1 MEHNW
6 FFPPHDG
13 IRLGDLAVTLGA
25 ELADAAHAD
34 RVVRSVSPVGR
45 AKGGDLCYILSRK
58 IRAELETSEATA
70 ILCDRALVSLIPAHI
85 AVLVSARPHTAFAIA
100 GELLHP
106 VAMRP
111 EAMTSAASGVAAGA
125 YVDPTARL
133 EADVTVEPMAVIGKG
148 AEIGEGTQIGPGAII
163 GPGVRIGR
171 NCTIAAGA
179 TLQCALVGNNVI
191 IHPGARIGQ
200 DGFGYAPGLKPGM
213 IKIVQIGRVIIQ
225 DHVEIGAN
233 TTIDRGTMDDTVI
246 GEGTKIDNQVQVGHN
261 VRIGRHCGI
270 VSKVGIAGSTRI
282 GDGVMIGGASGIN
295 GHISIGDGVQ
305 IAAMSGVVGDIPPGE
320 KYGGIP
326 ARPMRDFLR
335 DVAEMAMRANA
346 REKGAREK
354 KKGGKDE

>member
-13 IRLGDLAVTLGA
+13 IRLGDLAATLGA
-25 ELADAAHAD
+25 ELLDISHAD
-34 RVVRSVSPVGR
+34 RLVRSVSPVNR
-45 AKGGDLCYILSRK
+45 AKDGDISYILSRK
-58 IRAELETSEATA
+58 MRHELDTCEATA
-70 ILCDRALVSLIPAHI
+70 IICDRGLVSLVPDGI
-85 AVLVSARPHTAFAIA
+85 AVLVTPRAHTAFALA

-111 EAMTSAASGVAAGA
+111 AFTISSAEGVSPAAF
-125 YVDPTARL
+125 VDQTARL
-133 EADVTVEPMAVIGKG
+133 EADVVVEPMAVIGAG
-148 AEIGEGTQIGPGAII
+148 AEIGEGSRVGAGTVIGA
-163 GPGVRIGR
+163 GVRIGR
-171 NCTIAAGA
+171 DCTISAGA
-179 TLQCALVGNNVI
+179 SIQCALIGNNVI

-200 DGFGYAPGLKPGM
+200 DGFGYGPGPKGGM
-213 IKIVQIGRVIIQ
+213 IKIVQVGRVIIQ

-305 IAAMSGVVGDIPPGE
+305 IAAMSGVVADVPAGE
-320 KYGGIP
+320 RYGGVP

-335 DVAEMAMRANA
+335 DIAEISLRASSRN
-346 REKGAREK
+346 RKP
-354 KKGGKDE
+354 GGKDE

>member
-1 MEHNW
+1 MEHTW

-13 IRLGDLAVTLGA
+13 IRLGDLAATLGA
-25 ELADAAHAD
+25 ELADAAHAN
-34 RVVRSVSPVGR
+34 RTVRSVSPVNR
-45 AKGGDLCYILSRK
+45 AKDGDLCYILSRK
-58 IRAELETSEATA
+58 FRAELETSEATA
-70 ILCDRALVSLIPAHI
+70 ILCDRALVSLIPPHI
-85 AVLVSARPHTAFAIA
+85 AALVSARPHTAFALA

-106 VAMRP
+106 SAMRP
-111 EAMTSAASGVAAGA
+111 EPMTSAVSAISPAA
-125 YVDPTARL
+125 YVDPEARL
-133 EADVTVEPMAVIGKG
+133 EPGVSIEPMAVIGKG
-148 AEIGEGTQIGPGAII
+148 AEVGEGSHIGPGAII
-163 GPGVRIGR
+163 GPNVKIGR

-179 TLQCALVGNNVI
+179 TIQCALLGNNVI

-225 DHVEIGAN
+225 DNVEIGAN

-282 GDGVMIGGASGIN
+282 GDGVMIGGAAGIN
-295 GHISIGDGVQ
+295 GHITIGDGVQ
-305 IAAMSGVVGDIPPGE
+305 IAAMSGVVADIPAGE
-320 KYGGIP
+320 KYGGVP

-335 DVAEMAMRANA
+335 DMAEIAMRSST
-346 REKGAREK
+346 RVQ
-354 KKGGKDE
+354 KKGGNDE

>member
-13 IRLGDLAVTLGA
+13 IRLGDLAVELGA
-25 ELADAAHAD
+25 ELADPAHSD
-34 RVVRSVSPVGR
+34 RMVRSVSPVNR
-45 AKGGDLCYILSRK
+45 AKDGDICYILSRK
-58 IRAELETSEATA
+58 MRGELETCDATA
-70 ILCDRALVSLIPAHI
+70 ILCDPALASLVPAHV
-85 AVLVSARPHTAFAIA
+85 AVLLSKRPHTAFAIA
-100 GELLHP
+100 GALLHP
-106 VAMRP
+106 SAMRP
-111 EAMTSAASGVAAGA
+111 ERMTSANGVAPGA
-125 YVDPTARL
+125 FVDPEARL
-133 EADVTVEPMAVIGKG
+133 EANVVVEPTAVIGKG
-148 AEIGEGTQIGPGAII
+148 AEIGEGTHIAPGAII
-163 GPGVRIGR
+163 GAGVRIGR
-171 NCTIAAGA
+171 DCTISAGA
-179 TLQCALVGNNVI
+179 SIQYALIGNNVI

-213 IKIVQIGRVIIQ
+213 IKIVQVGRVIIQ

-270 VSKVGIAGSTRI
+270 VSGVGIAGSTRI

-295 GHISIGDGVQ
+295 GHITIGDGVQ

-320 KYGGIP
+320 RYGGIP

-335 DVAEMAMRANA
+335 DIAEMAMRSSA
-346 REKGAREK
+346 RDK